1 MAQRKLDAD
10 PLLNPRMKRHL
21 KRLEMK
27 NVAEY
32 REWCRKHKFKASLSK
47 NHLQL
52 DNELLTK
59 QKEKK
64 AEAINAELMKHL
76 RLLGFETIDEY
87 RGWCRSAGL
96 SESPYKST
104 AQREKEVQFKRRSD
118 FDGSLKK
125 NKNAERNFSRLAG
138 EILSDKIDSDSIT
151 NPELRH
157 VCWLVRDM
165 ATEAER
171 KKLFIRLLMSV
182 IPKADFL
189 DLNPVIDH
197 FGRTRNN
204 TLIDGLYAMSGHS
217 HQWIRAPES
226 WNPDH
231 KSLHKRFSELARHLF
246 ASYPVPGF
254 MDSAWFAGAEAG
266 AFDQQ
271 QWFIHIGQ
279 GGNIRTAAG
288 LPMQYTKKMAH
299 LFIQAPDN
307 FTVVH
312 ALRWGQVSALGGSKD
327 LVAQINSTPV
337 GERLENEQFWDSVI
351 HFFANNPMLDLSYV
365 GPIIDYIYHR
375 KFNTVQV
382 ARENGVVEE
391 IDPPDPG
398 FSMKGRKAGPLLALV
413 DEWHR
418 TLAKE
423 KRKLS
428 GTWDSS
434 GIPPYEYIEEEKT
447 TKHVIKWTIT
457 ELLTRKDVI
466 EEGRVMK
473 HCVGSYVPSCAKGA
487 KSVWSLRREN
497 KNTNSRR
504 HVLTI
509 AVKNNIKKI
518 VEARGKCNAVA
529 GIRPG
534 SREQAQT
541 LLRDEE
547 ALEAGRRVME
557 MWGEENE
564 LSVPRYS

>member
-266 AFDQQ
+266 AFDQ
-271 QWFIHIGQ
+271 
-279 GGNIRTAAG
+279 
-288 LPMQYTKKMAH
+288 
-299 LFIQAPDN
+299 D
-307 FTVVH
+307 
-312 ALRWGQVSALGGSKD
+312 
-327 LVAQINSTPV
+327 
-337 GERLENEQFWDSVI
+337 
-351 HFFANNPMLDLSYV
+351 
-365 GPIIDYIYHR
+365 
-375 KFNTVQV
+375 
-382 ARENGVVEE
+382 VEE
-391 IDPPDPG
+391 
-398 FSMKGRKAGPLLALV
+398 A
-413 DEWHR
+413 
-418 TLAKE
+418 
-423 KRKLS
+423 
-428 GTWDSS
+428 
-434 GIPPYEYIEEEKT
+434 
-447 TKHVIKWTIT
+447 
-457 ELLTRKDVI
+457 
-466 EEGRVMK
+466 
-473 HCVGSYVPSCAKGA
+473 
-487 KSVWSLRREN
+487 
-497 KNTNSRR
+497 
-504 HVLTI
+504 
-509 AVKNNIKKI
+509 
-518 VEARGKCNAVA
+518 
-529 GIRPG
+529 
-534 SREQAQT
+534 
-541 LLRDEE
+541 
-547 ALEAGRRVME
+547 
-557 MWGEENE
+557 
-564 LSVPRYS
+564 